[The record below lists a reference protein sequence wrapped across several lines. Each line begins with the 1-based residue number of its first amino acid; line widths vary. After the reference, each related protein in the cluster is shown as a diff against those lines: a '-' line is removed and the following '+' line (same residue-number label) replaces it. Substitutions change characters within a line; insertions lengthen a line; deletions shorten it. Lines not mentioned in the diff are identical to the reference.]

1 MKKFWG
7 FKLLVVFI
15 FLFVSYM
22 ICGFTKYYIA
32 PINYHKNELRVI
44 IDDTEITRNMPDTA
58 ILEDGKI
65 MLSIDTIKKY
75 FDEYI
80 YFDEKYDTVIVTN
93 DTEILKMKLDDK
105 CVNLNGNKKEILV
118 PAKKIVPNKNTG
130 ETSQLSNLLLNE
142 LIEEIIYI
150 PIEELE
156 ELYNIDVLLNE
167 KIIITTEN
175 AEYKEL
181 KMNKNRNVKLYKK
194 ELSLTTGKA
203 NKNDNLI
210 IFSGDD
216 NSDYVKVR
224 TAKGDLGYL
233 KKSKITGEIVF
244 EKKLILKN
252 DSKPKINLTWEYA
265 ENYTPN
271 RTEQE
276 KIEGLDIIS
285 PTWIY
290 MKTTSGDLKT
300 NTISTEYIKWA
311 KAEEYILWPTFKND
325 SMGIEKTSM
334 LVTDMY
340 ARENAINNVVQIA
353 LKYGF
358 DGINLDFENMKK
370 KDKDDFSQ
378 FVREFS
384 ATLRRNGIV
393 PSVDVNVPD
402 GSETWSLCY
411 DHKAI
416 SDACDYMMLMAYDQ
430 YGRTLAGPVA
440 SLEWVETN
448 INKVLYRE
456 NVDKSKLVLCVP
468 FYSKYR
474 KDKIT
479 MSGDEE
485 LYKNI
490 SSSTLYMKGIKNYL
504 ENEKYKNSIIWNEEM
519 GQYYVEYKNQ
529 NILERMWI
537 EDERALKEKIKLV
550 NKYDLAG
557 VASWRWGFETK
568 EVWNIINAEL
578 KR

>member
-203 NKNDNLI
+203 NKDDNLI

-504 ENEKYKNSIIWNEEM
+504 ENEKYRNSIIWNEEM